1 MYLNTQFNTATSH
14 TQRCTLTQVIVYTTV
29 PICDSSTLMH
39 LQTRCCI
46 LLDDTT
52 TQKTDNHIYL
62 MLEYC
67 EAGDLQKHIKAHG
80 RLSEAAAQVF
90 MTHLAAGLKF
100 LWDRNLIHRDLKPQN
115 LLLTARGA
123 PYVPPPVQYI
133 GSGGANLNDR
143 STAAAAHQ
151 QQPQLLLKIADFGF
165 ARHLATATMA
175 ETLCGS
181 PLYMAPEILQGRKYD
196 AKADLWSV
204 GTILFEMII
213 GRPPFGGTN
222 QFELLRVSLMI
233 HCIKFYIES
242 YKVSSVADA
251 RQAAC
256 N

>member
-1 MYLNTQFNTATSH
+1 M
-14 TQRCTLTQVIVYTTV
+14 
-29 PICDSSTLMH
+29 
-39 LQTRCCI
+39 
-46 LLDDTT
+46 
-52 TQKTDNHIYL
+52 TQKTDKHIYL

-67 EAGDLQKHIKAHG
+67 EGGDLQKHIKAHG
-80 RLSEAAAQVF
+80 RLTEAAAQVF

-115 LLLTARGA
+115 LLLTARGM

-133 GSGGANLNDR
+133 GSGGSNLNDR
-143 STAAAAHQ
+143 SGSVAGIPTTATAAAPQ
-151 QQPQLLLKIADFGF
+151 QPPPQLLLKIADFGF

-213 GRPPFGGTN
+213 GRPPFGGAN
-222 QFELLRVSLMI
+222 HLDLL
-233 HCIKFYIES
+233 
-242 YKVSSVADA
+242 KVSVHAIL
-251 RQAAC
+251 QYAC
-256 N
+256 AYKLLLSLCA